1 MKERRPDLLVELCRE
16 LDALARSEE
25 DEAAFEAAGVPYWLP
40 VPPSVAAHRRAAQK
54 LHDVARRLESE
65 ARAWQFAT

>member
-1 MKERRPDLLVELCRE
+1 MPLRCPDMLVELSRE

-25 DEAAFEAAGVPYWLP
+25 DEAAFEAARVPYWLP

-54 LHDVARRLESE
+54 MHDVARRLEAE
-65 ARAWQFAT
+65 ARSWQLAT